1 MLQQDLAVNIRT
13 AQDLWAVQPR
23 AAIGVLF
30 QTLQV
35 HLRDSAPEADPA
47 DPWALVQK
55 IARERNDIELEAA
68 YSYVK
73 GFAFDLARDIER
85 DAEDWELCVT
95 IAEAFIQKLE
105 RHCGNQS

>member
-1 MLQQDLAVNIRT
+1 MLQQDLAVNLRT
-13 AQDLWAVQPR
+13 AQDLWADQPR

-35 HLRDSAPEADPA
+35 HLRDSAPETDPA

-55 IARERNDIELEAA
+55 IARERDDIELEAA

-73 GFAFDLARDIER
+73 GFAFDLERDIER

-95 IAEAFIQKLE
+95 IAEAFIRKLE